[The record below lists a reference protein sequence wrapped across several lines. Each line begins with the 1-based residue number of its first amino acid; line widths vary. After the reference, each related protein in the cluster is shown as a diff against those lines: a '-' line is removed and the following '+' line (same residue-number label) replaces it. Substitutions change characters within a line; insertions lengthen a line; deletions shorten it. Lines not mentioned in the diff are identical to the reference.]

1 MIKKRFSL
9 SMLLIIALSFFIISG
24 CSTGKN
30 AGNTK
35 TSPTGASASADNSL
49 PDNFSYSD
57 GIDENGFWKNIKA
70 ADYVEI
76 DNYIGILI
84 PGDIHTITDESVK
97 AEVDY
102 ILADYAT
109 EKQVTDRAVVDGDT
123 VNIDYIGRIDGVP
136 FENGSTDGNG
146 DDVTIGVTQY
156 IDGFL
161 EQIIGHTPGETFDV
175 EVTFP
180 EDYGVEE
187 LNGKD
192 AVFAVTLN
200 YITETIMPELSDEFV
215 AEKLS
220 GTNGWNTVSEM
231 ETDIR
236 NNLRDIALSNY
247 IQNYLFE
254 NANIKSLP
262 ESMLKYQE
270 NALIQNFKIE
280 ASYYNMDINEFLMI
294 YAGISSTEELLEL
307 YHEDNKRT
315 AELYLI
321 LQAIA
326 EKENITVAD
335 DDVAKFFKKYLGTE
349 DYSQY
354 KESLGMPYLKMIA
367 LNQAVIDHLKKNAVL
382 G

>member
-1 MIKKRFSL
+1 MIKPKTI
-9 SMLLIIALSFFIISG
+9 LIIFVVLTLIAGTVAG
-24 CSTGKN
+24 CSFGKPTDS
-30 AGNTK
+30 ATPS
-35 TSPTGASASADNSL
+35 TSAPASDNNPL
-49 PDNFSYSD
+49 PDNFNYSD
-57 GIDENGFWKNIKA
+57 GIDENGFWENIKA
-70 ADYVEI
+70 ADCVEI
-76 DNYIGILI
+76 NNYIGILI
-84 PGDIHTITDESVK
+84 PGNIHTITDESVK

-136 FENGSTDGNG
+136 FENGSTDGKG
-146 DDVTIGVTQY
+146 EDVTIGVTQY
-156 IDGFL
+156 IDDFL

-200 YITETIMPELSDEFV
+200 YIIETIMPELSDEFV

-220 GTNGWNTVSEM
+220 GSNGWNTVSEM

-236 NNLRDIALSNY
+236 NNLQDIALSNY

-254 NANIKSLP
+254 NANVKSLP
-262 ESMLKYQE
+262 ESLLKYQE
-270 NALIQNFKIE
+270 NALIQNFIIE
-280 ASYYNMDINEFLMI
+280 ASYYNMEINEFLMI
-294 YAGISSTEELLEL
+294 YASISSTEELLEF
-307 YHEDNKRT
+307 YREDNKRT

-335 DDVAKFFKKYLGTE
+335 DDVAKFFIKYLGTE

-354 KESLGMPYLKMIA
+354 KASLGMPYLKMIV
-367 LNQAVIDHLKKNAVL
+367 LNQAVIDHLKNNAVL

>member
-1 MIKKRFSL
+1 MIKPKTI
-9 SMLLIIALSFFIISG
+9 LIIFVVLTLIAGTVAG
-24 CSTGKN
+24 CSFGKPTDS
-30 AGNTK
+30 ATPS
-35 TSPTGASASADNSL
+35 TSAPASDNNPL
-49 PDNFSYSD
+49 PDNFNYSD
-57 GIDENGFWKNIKA
+57 GIDENGFWENIKA
-70 ADYVEI
+70 ADCVEI
-76 DNYIGILI
+76 NNYIGILI
-84 PGDIHTITDESVK
+84 PGNIHTITDESVK

-136 FENGSTDGNG
+136 FENGSTDGKG
-146 DDVTIGVTQY
+146 EDVTIGVTQY
-156 IDGFL
+156 IDDFL

-200 YITETIMPELSDEFV
+200 YIIETIMPELSDEFV

-220 GTNGWNTVSEM
+220 GSNGWNTVSEM

-236 NNLRDIALSNY
+236 NNLQDIALSNY

-254 NANIKSLP
+254 NANVKSLP
-262 ESMLKYQE
+262 ESLLKYQE
-270 NALIQNFKIE
+270 NALIQNFIIE
-280 ASYYNMDINEFLMI
+280 ASYYNMEINEFLMI
-294 YAGISSTEELLEL
+294 YAGISSTEELLEF
-307 YHEDNKRT
+307 YREDNKRT

-335 DDVAKFFKKYLGTE
+335 DDVAKFFIKYLGTE

-354 KESLGMPYLKMIA
+354 KASLGMPYLKMIV
-367 LNQAVIDHLKKNAVL
+367 LNQAVIDHLKNNAVL